1 MSIFWKDYNESG
13 AISSMVTGFL
23 CVPIFKFVVP
33 KISGIGIYFDKLDV
47 MLPSVILAML
57 AGYIATIYKK

>member
-1 MSIFWKDYNESG
+1 
-13 AISSMVTGFL
+13 MVTGFL

-57 AGYIATIYKK
+57 AGYIATVYEK

>member
-1 MSIFWKDYNESG
+1 MKAVRLLPWSPAF
-13 AISSMVTGFL
+13 

-33 KISGIGIYFDKLDV
+33 KINGIGIYFDKLDV

-57 AGYIATIYKK
+57 AGYIATVYEK